1 MMLRYGDPDPR
12 RERTIKSLFTAGD
25 KEEEGMGQS
34 LFDNFWEQNNT
45 HTEPDDIDSFI
56 CWP

>member
-56 CWP
+56 C